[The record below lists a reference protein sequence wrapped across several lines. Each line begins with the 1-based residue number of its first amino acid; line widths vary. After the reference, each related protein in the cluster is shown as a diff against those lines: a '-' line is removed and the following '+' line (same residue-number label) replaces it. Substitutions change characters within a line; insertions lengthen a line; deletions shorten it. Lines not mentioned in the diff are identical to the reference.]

1 MSNYEFDFNA
11 IKKKTMKVTLPD
23 AEKTV
28 VNIGIPKKKTMDK
41 FVIIANNLN
50 RADGNDTDMIG
61 EIYNIVTEIFNSNTS
76 GLKFKTAD
84 VKKWLEFDDLIYF
97 IKAYTAF
104 INDSTK
110 N

>member
-1 MSNYEFDFNA
+1 MSNYVFDFNA
-11 IKKKTMKVTLPD
+11 IKKRTMKVTLAD
-23 AEKTV
+23 ENKTV

-50 RADGNDTDMIG
+50 KADGNDQDMIG

-84 VKKWLEFDDLIYF
+84 IKKWMEFDDLIYF

-104 INDSTK
+104 INDATK